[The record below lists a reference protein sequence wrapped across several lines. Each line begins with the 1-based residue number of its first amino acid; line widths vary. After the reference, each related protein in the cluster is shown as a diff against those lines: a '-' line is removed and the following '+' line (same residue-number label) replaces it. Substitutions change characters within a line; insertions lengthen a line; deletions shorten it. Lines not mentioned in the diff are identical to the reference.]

1 MTQPLLTTVA
11 LEVGYSRALFGPLDL
26 QIRAGELWCLLGR
39 NGAGKSTLVRT
50 LLGLLAPLAGQVTL
64 PSASRCAYLAQRA
77 LFDEFYPM
85 SARDVILMGT
95 ERGGSFMR
103 PRAGSLELVETVLQ
117 RFQLEALRNRRYRDL
132 SEGQK
137 QRVLLARVIASRPE
151 LAFFDEPTSAM
162 DQLAE
167 ASAYDGLDALCTSQN
182 VAVILVTHDLTL
194 AKSRAD
200 RVLFLDDVERRVHV
214 GSAQEIFS
222 SRALRKRYGFAVD
235 GVDEV

>member
-1 MTQPLLTTVA
+1 MTRPLLTAVA

-50 LLGLLAPLAGQVTL
+50 LLGLAAPLAGQVTL
-64 PSASRCAYLAQRA
+64 AGACRCAYLAQRA

-95 ERGGSFMR
+95 ERGSSFVR
-103 PRAGSLELVETVLQ
+103 PRGESLKLADAALE
-117 RFQLEALRNRRYRDL
+117 RFQLEELRNRRYRDL

-137 QRVLLARVIASRPE
+137 QRVLLARVIASRPD
-151 LAFFDEPTSAM
+151 LAFLDEPTSAM

-167 ASAYDGLDALCTSQN
+167 ASAYDGLDALRTEQK

-214 GSAQEIFS
+214 GSAQ
-222 SRALRKRYGFAVD
+222 
-235 GVDEV
+235 

>member
-1 MTQPLLTTVA
+1 MTRPLLTTVA

-50 LLGLLAPLAGQVTL
+50 LLGLAAPLAGQVTL
-64 PSASRCAYLAQRA
+64 ASASRCAYLAQRA

-103 PRAGSLELVETVLQ
+103 PRGASVDLVETVLQ

-132 SEGQK
+132 S
-137 QRVLLARVIASRPE
+137 
-151 LAFFDEPTSAM
+151 
-162 DQLAE
+162 
-167 ASAYDGLDALCTSQN
+167 
-182 VAVILVTHDLTL
+182 
-194 AKSRAD
+194 
-200 RVLFLDDVERRVHV
+200 
-214 GSAQEIFS
+214 
-222 SRALRKRYGFAVD
+222 
-235 GVDEV
+235 